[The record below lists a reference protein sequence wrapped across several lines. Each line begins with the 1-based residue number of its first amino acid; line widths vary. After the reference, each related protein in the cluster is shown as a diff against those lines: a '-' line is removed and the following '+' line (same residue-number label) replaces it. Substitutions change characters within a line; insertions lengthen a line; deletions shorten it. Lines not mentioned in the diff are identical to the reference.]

1 MRPSHLAL
9 MALALAGL
17 AGQLRALD
25 PAKQIKHFQYSSW
38 EEAEGLPHY
47 TINSIVQGEE
57 GYLWLATYYGLVRFD
72 GKEFRVYDK
81 TNTPGLTTN
90 LIWSLQRGKD
100 GALWLGTTEGA
111 YRVVGGVFQPVAGGT
126 LAHGVSVRTVLV
138 GRGGEVWLGA
148 VNAGLHM
155 WRNGQLQFVGLAGQT
170 IRTIFEDKQGAIW
183 VGTHSG
189 IYRYAEG
196 RFARTGAREGLPSER
211 VLSVAQTPDG
221 TIWAGTSD
229 GIARMRE
236 DGGAERV
243 REARIDG
250 KVVWALTCDR
260 DGVLW
265 AGILSGGLARWTGG
279 KFSFQDAPGP
289 YTAESIIAIYEDRE
303 GSVWLGASGAGLRR
317 LRDVS
322 FRTMTAADGLGGNLE
337 QCVLV
342 ARNGAVW
349 VGHNGGGISR
359 IPPGGGPPERLNR
372 TNGLHSE
379 DIWTLHED
387 RAGNIWAGSYSG
399 DLVRIGGGD
408 FRNLTTFTPKDGLP
422 GTPLLS
428 VREDRAGILWI
439 GTMGR
444 GLYRMQQGRI
454 SRFKA
459 GNELPGDHVRVI
471 HEDRLGQLWF
481 GTQKGLCRL
490 KNGQFEI
497 FTKRDGLAGEYIFSI
512 YEDAAGDFW
521 IGSFDGGMTRRHGG
535 RFTAYTPQNGFPVD
549 VVFQIMED
557 GEGYLWVSSSSGIF
571 RMNKADLLAPDNGSR
586 REIRALA
593 FGIADGLNSRECNGG
608 QPAGSRSPDGRLWFP
623 TMKGLSVVDPN
634 RLAFNHLPPPVRI
647 ESLVVNGKEAP
658 LDGVSILPAGSR
670 NLEWRFAGLSLAA
683 PAKVLYRYRLL
694 PYQTEWVDSGSR
706 REAFYTTLPPGD
718 YEFQVMAA
726 NNDGVWSQKG
736 ASAKTRLMPY
746 FYQTPW
752 FVGLCVSVAAVLA
765 WLLYRLRLRHLVGR
779 NRDLE
784 ARVTERTHR
793 LEETNHQLL
802 GVIDELDAAK
812 ERAEVASRARS
823 EFVANVS
830 HEIRTPMNGVL
841 GMTSLMMDTPL
852 NEEQQEYMRL
862 TQVSAESLLGII
874 NDILDFSK
882 IDAGH
887 LTMNIAPI
895 SLRQTVDDAVS
906 TLRPKAMEKGLSLSC
921 EYASGLPAYVASD
934 ASRLRQIILNL
945 AGNAVKFTGR
955 GSVVVRVE
963 FTAGDGDSV
972 VLHFTVEDS
981 GPGVPEDKRAII
993 FEPFE
998 QADNSITRAYG
1009 GTGLGLVISKRL
1021 VEAMNG
1027 RIWVEARAGGGSVFH
1042 FTAQVGVA
1050 REAPRPATGLAPESG
1065 ILDGQFPDVRV
1076 LLAEDNPINQR
1087 IAGRLL
1093 SKLGCPFVVAA
1104 TGQEVLDLLE
1114 RHTVDLVLMDLQ
1126 MPGMDGITATV
1137 AIRKRE
1143 STAGGRL
1150 PIVAMTA
1157 GSMAGDVDQC
1167 LAAGMDGYLSKP
1179 VQPGE
1184 LAAAL
1189 ARLCPGRLAGG
1200 PTR

>member
-1 MRPSHLAL
+1 LAL
-9 MALALAGL
+9 VLAGL
-17 AGQLRALD
+17 AGQLPALD
-25 PAKQIKHFQYSSW
+25 PSKPIKHYQYASW

-81 TNTPGLTTN
+81 TNTPGLTNN
-90 LIWSLQRGKD
+90 LIWSLQKD
-100 GALWLGTTEGA
+100 KEGALWVGTTDGA
-111 YRVVGGVFQPVAGGT
+111 YRVVGGVFQPVTGGT
-126 LAHGVSVRTVLV
+126 LAHGVSVRAVKV

-148 VNAGLHM
+148 TKAGLHL
-155 WRNGQLQFVGLAGQT
+155 WRKGQLQFVGLAGET
-170 IRTIFEDKQGAIW
+170 IRAIFEDKQGAIW

-189 IYRYAEG
+189 IYRYANG
-196 RFARTGAREGLPSER
+196 RFAQTGVRDGLPSER

-221 TIWAGTSD
+221 AIWVGTSN
-229 GIARMRE
+229 GLALMRE
-236 DGGAERV
+236 NGRAEHM

-265 AGILSGGLARWTGG
+265 LGMLSGGVARWTAG
-279 KFSFQDAPGP
+279 KFSFQDDPGP

-349 VGHNGGGISR
+349 VGHNGGGMSR

-372 TNGLHSE
+372 SNGLNSE
-379 DIWTLHED
+379 DIWSLHED
-387 RAGNIWAGSYSG
+387 RVGNIWAGSYGG

-408 FRNLTTFTPKDGLP
+408 FRNLKTFNAKDGLP
-422 GTPLLS
+422 GSPLLS
-428 VREDRAGILWI
+428 VREDRAGTIWI
-439 GTMGR
+439 GTMGG
-444 GLYRMQQGRI
+444 GLYRMQNERI

-459 GNELPGDHVRVI
+459 ANELPGDHVRVI
-471 HEDRLGQLWF
+471 HEDRQGQMWI

-490 KNGQFEI
+490 NNGQFEV

-512 YEDAAGDFW
+512 HEDAAGDFW
-521 IGSFDGGMTRRHGG
+521 IGSFDGGMTRRHDG

-557 GEGYLWVSSSSGIF
+557 GGGYLWVSSSSGIF
-571 RMNKADLLAPDNGSR
+571 RMSKADLLAAGNASGH
-586 REIRALA
+586 EIRTLA

-623 TMKGLSVVDPN
+623 TMKGLSVVDPG

-647 ESLVVNGKEAP
+647 ETLVVNGKEIP
-658 LDGVSILPAGSR
+658 LAGVSELPTGSR
-670 NLEWRFAGLSLAA
+670 NLEWRFVGLSLAA
-683 PAKVLYRYRLL
+683 PAKVRYRYRLL
-694 PYQTEWVDSGSR
+694 PYQSEWVDSGSR
-706 REAFYTTLPPGD
+706 REAFYTALPPGD

-726 NNDGVWSQKG
+726 NNDGVWSQKVT
-736 ASAKTRLMPY
+736 STKIRLKPH
-746 FYQTPW
+746 FYQTLW
-752 FVGLCVSVAAVLA
+752 FAGLCILLAAVLA
-765 WLLYRLRLRHLVGR
+765 WLLYRLRLRQLVGR

-793 LEETNHQLL
+793 LEETNHRLL

-862 TQVSAESLLGII
+862 TQVSAESLLGIL

-887 LTMNIAPI
+887 LTMRIAPI

-906 TLRPKAMEKGLSLSC
+906 TLRPRALEKGLSLTS
-921 EYASGLPAYVASD
+921 EFAPGLPDYVAGD
-934 ASRLRQIILNL
+934 AARLRQIILNL
-945 AGNAVKFTGR
+945 AGNAVKFTDR
-955 GSVVVRVE
+955 GSVHVKVQCTSR
-963 FTAGDGDSV
+963 DGDSIS
-972 VLHFTVEDS
+972 LHFAVEDT

-1021 VEAMNG
+1021 VEAMHG
-1027 RIWVEARAGGGSVFH
+1027 RIWVEGRPGGGSVFH
-1042 FTAQVGVA
+1042 FTTVMGAAFEDQQP
-1050 REAPRPATGLAPESG
+1050 APGIASDSRTTDGL
-1065 ILDGQFPDVRV
+1065 FHDVRV
-1076 LLAEDNPINQR
+1076 VLAEDNPINQR
-1087 IAGRLL
+1087 ITGRLL
-1093 SKLGCPFVVAA
+1093 SKLGCPSVVAA
-1104 TGQEVLDLLE
+1104 TGREALDLLE
-1114 RHTVDLVLMDLQ
+1114 SNEVDLVLMDLQ
-1126 MPGMDGITATV
+1126 MPEMDGISATRAV
-1137 AIRKRE
+1137 RKRE
-1143 STAGGRL
+1143 STAGGHV

-1157 GSMAGDVDQC
+1157 GSMAGDVEQC
-1167 LAAGMDGYLSKP
+1167 LAAGMDAYLTKP
-1179 VQPGE
+1179 VQLSD
-1184 LAAAL
+1184 LAATL
-1189 ARLCPGRLAGG
+1189 ARLCPGRLAGD